1 MKIIVQ
7 KTRITNCSARYSVIS
22 ELTIYSKEC
31 LSLSKKEQKPVVIW
45 GQHHLRYIKKH
56 KRVFYA
62 NLLTSCKLNSYLAGV
77 YEEAENLF
85 RRLVKQLTEK
95 ENVTEKLKAENTIL
109 WVQRI
114 NNIRNLR

>member
-1 MKIIVQ
+1 MKTTVQ

-22 ELTIYSKEC
+22 ELTIERVFITP
-31 LSLSKKEQKPVVIW
+31 QKRTEACRHL
-45 GQHHLRYIKKH
+45 GQHHLRYIKQH

-77 YEEAENLF
+77 DEEAENLF
-85 RRLVKQLTEK
+85 LRLVKQLIEK